1 MLGSPRK
8 TQLTQA
14 LDGTMLDSY
23 REETEQDQLQWCQ
36 SPMASGSQPA
46 ADIGRWLMVQPKDLA
61 LFLQETETA
70 GG

>member
-14 LDGTMLDSY
+14 LDGTMLTH
-23 REETEQDQLQWCQ
+23 TEKRQSRTEAQWCQ
-36 SPMASGSQPA
+36 SPMASVSQPA
-46 ADIGRWLMVQPKDLA
+46 ADIGRVAYAAAKGPCS
-61 LFLQETETA
+61 FLQETETA